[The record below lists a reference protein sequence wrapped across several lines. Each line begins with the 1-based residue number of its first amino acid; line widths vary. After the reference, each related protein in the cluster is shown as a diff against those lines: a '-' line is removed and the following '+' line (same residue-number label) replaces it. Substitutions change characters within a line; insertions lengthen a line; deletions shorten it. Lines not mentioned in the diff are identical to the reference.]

1 MPRVPEFDQTTMTDA
16 QRQAVQ
22 EIVNG
27 PHGRIVGPYH
37 AWLYSPELARRGRN
51 VSEYLRFKGVL
62 PKRLM
67 ELAILVTGRHWK
79 AEFEYWAHARLAKEA
94 GVDEAVIAAIARNER
109 PALKQPDE
117 RLIYA
122 VAKEL
127 FNTNRVSNKTYQAAL
142 KAFGMQAL
150 VELVATIGWY
160 CMVSLTLNAFEIVLP
175 PGEKTPFTDKR
186 KAPAAKRRSFRPR
199 PAKRSRSGRRRR

>member
-1 MPRVPEFDQTTMTDA
+1 MPRVPEFDQTTMSDA

-37 AWLYSPELARRGRN
+37 AWLHSPELARRGRN
-51 VSEYLRFKGVL
+51 VSEYLRFKGIL

-67 ELAILVTGRHWK
+67 ELVILVTGRHWR

-109 PALKQPDE
+109 PRLKQADE
-117 RLIYA
+117 KLVYA

-127 FNTNRVSNKTYQAAL
+127 FDTNRVSEKTYRAAVG
-142 KAFGMQAL
+142 AFGLQAV
-150 VELVATIGWY
+150 VELIATIGWY
-160 CMVSLTLNAFEIVLP
+160 CMVSLTLNTFEIAMP
-175 PGEKTPFTDKR
+175 PGEKSPFLDKR
-186 KAPAAKRRSFRPR
+186 KAPAAKRRVFRTR
-199 PAKRSRSGRRRR
+199 ARKRGRTEKRRR